1 LLRSFNAATS
11 SRALY
16 IFSCIALLANWSIF
30 VVKEGHI
37 MPSSNKRIPSHEAI
51 ERRAY
56 EIYIETG
63 GIEGNDVANWLA
75 AEEELMARA
84 DEAEVAKTPA
94 PDLRPA
100 PMRKS
105 VTAG

>member
-1 LLRSFNAATS
+1 
-11 SRALY
+11 
-16 IFSCIALLANWSIF
+16 
-30 VVKEGHI
+30 
-37 MPSSNKRIPSHEAI
+37 MPSTTKRIPSREAI

-56 EIYIETG
+56 EIYIESG
-63 GIEGNDVANWLA
+63 SVDGNDVGNWLA

-94 PDLRPA
+94 ADPRPA

>member
-1 LLRSFNAATS
+1 
-11 SRALY
+11 
-16 IFSCIALLANWSIF
+16 
-30 VVKEGHI
+30 

-56 EIYIETG
+56 EIYTEG
-63 GIEGNDVANWLA
+63 GSIDGNDVANWLA

-84 DEAEVAKTPA
+84 EEADAARVAPA
-94 PDLRPA
+94 ADLRA
-100 PMRKS
+100 NPMRKS